1 MLPRKLLATAPIPDT
16 KKELH
21 LYQSGDLYSI
31 KVLGLGDLMTTRM
44 HGSERAL
51 AELATT
57 HLTSHPSPRLLVGGL
72 GIGFTLR
79 AALDAVGEGA
89 EVVVAELVPEV
100 VDWNRQWIGAPAG
113 HPLDDPRASVFVG
126 DVAKLLQRPGTGFD
140 AILLDVDNGPEG
152 WVRADNDWL
161 YSLEGLSAARG
172 ALREGGVLAIWSAG
186 PDRAFVQR
194 LHKSG
199 YQVREHKV
207 RPHRPGK
214 GGYHYIWL
222 AS

>member
-1 MLPRKLLATAPIPDT
+1 MLPRKLIATARVPDT
-16 KKELH
+16 NKELH

-51 AELATT
+51 AELACA
-57 HLTSHPSPRLLVGGL
+57 HLAPERSARLLVGGL

-79 AALDAVGEGA
+79 AALDVLGEKS

-100 VDWNRQWIGAPAG
+100 VSWNREWIGGPAG
-113 HPLDDPRASVFVG
+113 HPLDDPRTNVFIG
-126 DVAKLLQRPGTGFD
+126 DVATPLRRPGSGFD
-140 AILLDVDNGPEG
+140 AIMLDVDNGPEG
-152 WVRADNDWL
+152 WVRRDNDWL
-161 YSLEGLSAARG
+161 YSLEGLSTART
-172 ALREGGVLAIWSAG
+172 ALRPGGVLAIWSAG

-194 LHKSG
+194 LRKSG
-199 YQVREHKV
+199 YEVREHKV
-207 RPHRPGK
+207 RPHRAGK

-222 AS
+222 GT